1 MGCLSNR
8 ESQRGQIRNYDYQV
22 ILKFQIIESNH
33 LLGEDHYFILFVS
46 H

>member
-8 ESQRGQIRNYDYQV
+8 ESQRGQIRSSDYQV

-33 LLGEDHYFILFVS
+33 LLGEDNYFVLFVS